1 MKKSRKTATRQD
13 KRDFYRRDVKV
24 RDKKGQEQTDRHRDN

>member
-1 MKKSRKTATRQD
+1 MKKSRKNETRQD
-13 KRDFYRRDVKV
+13 KRDIYGRDVKV